1 VTPEETPAAEPP
13 GEGPGA
19 TDQPSLPAAPLPLA
33 GIRVLDL
40 THALAGPFCTM
51 LLADLGADVIKV
63 EPPGEGDH
71 ARRWGPPF
79 VNGESTYFLSV
90 NRNKRS
96 VALDLKD
103 DAGLRAA
110 IDLALASDVLVENFR
125 PGTAARL
132 GLGWD
137 VLHERRPELVY
148 ASISGFGQGRPTL
161 AGYDQIAQGT
171 SGLMSI
177 TGEPKGQPTKVG
189 VPVGDLVAG
198 MFAAH
203 GIMAALVERTRTG
216 AGRYVDVAL
225 NDGLLALLTYQAGR
239 YFATGEPP
247 GREGNHH
254 PTVAPYGTFATRDGH
269 LNLAVG
275 SDEQY
280 RRFCEALQA
289 PELGG
294 DPRFATNAERQT
306 ARAELAVEIERRLTR
321 RTTGEWLARMEAAGI
336 PAGPILDLATAFA
349 DPVAVERDMRV
360 EVDHPVAGRISQ
372 VGVPWK
378 LDGFSSPIRL
388 APPLLG
394 QHTADVLA
402 EVLGYTPE
410 QIAALRPD

>member
-1 VTPEETPAAEPP
+1 MSPEETDAAERASESAEEPA
-13 GEGPGA
+13 GPGA
-19 TDQPSLPAAPLPLA
+19 PQPLS
-33 GIRVLDL
+33 GVRVLDL
-40 THALAGPFCTM
+40 THALAGPYCTM

-63 EPPGEGDH
+63 ESPGVGDQS
-71 ARRWGPPF
+71 RTWGPPF
-79 VNGESTYFLSV
+79 VNGESTYFMSV

-96 VALDLKD
+96 VALDMKQQ
-103 DAGLRAA
+103 AGLEAA
-110 IDLALASDVLVENFR
+110 IGLALASDVLVENFR
-125 PGTAARL
+125 PGTVARL

-137 VLHERRPELVY
+137 VLHERKPELIY
-148 ASISGFGQGRPTL
+148 ASISGFGQGRPNL

-203 GIMAALVERTRTG
+203 AILAALLERTRTG
-216 AGRYVDVAL
+216 AGRYIDVAL
-225 NDGLLALLTYQAGR
+225 NDSLLALLTFQAGR

-269 LNLAVG
+269 LNLAAG

-289 PELGG
+289 PELAT
-294 DPRFATNAERQT
+294 DPRFATNADRQR
-306 ARAELAVEIERRLTR
+306 ARNELAMEIERHLTR

-336 PAGPILDLATAFA
+336 PAGPILDLATALS
-349 DPVAVERDMRV
+349 DPVAVERDMRL
-360 EVDHPVAGRISQ
+360 EVDHPSAGRIGQ
-372 VGVPWK
+372 VGAPWK
-378 LDGFSSPIRL
+378 LDGLSSPIRS

-394 QHTADVLA
+394 QHTEEVLT
-402 EVLGYTPE
+402 ELLGYTPE
-410 QIAALRPD
+410 QVTAQHPD

>member
-1 VTPEETPAAEPP
+1 VGRDE
-13 GEGPGA
+13 
-19 TDQPSLPAAPLPLA
+19 SKAAPQPLA
-33 GIRVLDL
+33 GIRVVDL

-51 LLADLGADVIKV
+51 LLGDLGADVIKV
-63 EPPGEGDH
+63 EAPGEGDH

-96 VALDLKD
+96 VALDLKGE
-103 DAGLRAA
+103 AGLRAVTE
-110 IDLALASDVLVENFR
+110 LALRSDVLVENFR

-137 VLHERRPELVY
+137 ALHERRPELVY
-148 ASISGFGQGRPTL
+148 ASISGFGQGRPAL

-177 TGEPKGQPTKVG
+177 TGEPQGQPIKSG
-189 VPVGDLVAG
+189 VPVGDIVAG

-203 GIMAALVERTRTG
+203 GILAALVERASSGT
-216 AGRYVDVAL
+216 GRYIDVAL
-225 NDGLLALLTYQAGR
+225 NDSLLAILTYQAGR

-247 GREGNHH
+247 GRDGNHH

-289 PELGG
+289 PELAT
-294 DPRFATNAERQT
+294 DPRFATNADRQA
-306 ARAELAVEIERRLTR
+306 ARAKLVIEIERRLTR
-321 RTTGEWLARMEAAGI
+321 RSTGEWLARMEAAGI
-336 PAGPILDLATAFA
+336 PAGPILDLATAFS

-360 EVDHPVAGRISQ
+360 EVEHPVAGRIGQ
-372 VGVPWK
+372 VGAPWK
-378 LDGFSSPIRL
+378 LDGLSSPIRMP
-388 APPLLG
+388 APLLG
-394 QHTADVLA
+394 QHTEEVLTD
-402 EVLGYTPE
+402 VLGYTAE
-410 QIAALRPD
+410 QVAEVRPD